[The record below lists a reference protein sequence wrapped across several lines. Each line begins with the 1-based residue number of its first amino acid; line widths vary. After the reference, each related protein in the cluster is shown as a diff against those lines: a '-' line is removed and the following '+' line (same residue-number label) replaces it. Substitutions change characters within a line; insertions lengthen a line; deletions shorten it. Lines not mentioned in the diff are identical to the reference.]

1 MERLAAQLAEIKN
14 QLLVCQDL
22 EERQRLT
29 AQFRQLEIEIR
40 TAMEAVRAR
49 IQQAEQ
55 ENSNMRAVI
64 EKLQRREQ

>member
-14 QLLVCQDL
+14 QLLVCQDP
-22 EERQRLT
+22 EERQRLMV
-29 AQFRQLEIEIR
+29 QFRQLELEIR
-40 TAMEAVRAR
+40 TAMEAARVR

-55 ENSNMRAVI
+55 ENSNMRAVL

>member
-1 MERLAAQLAEIKN
+1 MERLAAQLAQLKN
-14 QLLVCQDL
+14 QLLICQDP

-40 TAMEAVRAR
+40 TAMEAARAR
-49 IQQAEQ
+49 IQQADQ
-55 ENSNMRAVI
+55 ENANMRAAL

>member
-1 MERLAAQLAEIKN
+1 MERLATQLAELKN
-14 QLLVCQDL
+14 QLLICQDP

-40 TAMEAVRAR
+40 TAMEAARAR
-49 IQQAEQ
+49 IQQADQ
-55 ENSNMRAVI
+55 ENANMRAAL

>member
-1 MERLAAQLAEIKN
+1 MERLAVQLAEIKN
-14 QLLVCQDL
+14 QLLVCQDP